1 LKSSG
6 LPARRGGQPWRLLIF
21 PEPGLPKFKLDL
33 PPKKL
38 HAVVVKEF
46 ANCAAVIPC
55 LNESASIT
63 ALVGGARRRLA
74 AVFVV
79 DDGSADDTARLAA
92 HAGATVLRHEKNFG
106 KGAALQTGLAHAQK
120 SGFEWA
126 VTLDGDGQ
134 HAPEDLPA
142 LWLLREKTGATLL
155 IGNRMGD
162 AQKMPW
168 LRRSVN
174 RAMSK
179 IISRRAGKN
188 LPDTQSGFRLIH
200 LPTWAAL
207 PLHAKRFEV
216 ESEMLLAF
224 LAAGE
229 RVEFAPVRVRASER
243 GSHIRPL
250 ADTLRWL
257 RWWKQFRRAEL
268 PRTSVRPVPVKLKPA
283 FIRQNNSTT
292 VLPA

>member
-1 LKSSG
+1 V
-6 LPARRGGQPWRLLIF
+6 R
-21 PEPGLPKFKLDL
+21 
-33 PPKKL
+33 
-38 HAVVVKEF
+38 EF
-46 ANCAAVIPC
+46 FNCAAVIPC

-63 ALVGGARRRLA
+63 ALVVGARRRLV

-92 HAGATVLRHEKNFG
+92 NAGATVLRHEKNFG
-106 KGAALQTGLAHAQK
+106 KGAALHTGLTRALE

-134 HAPEDLPA
+134 HAPDDLPA
-142 LWLLREKTGATLL
+142 LWSLREKTGATLL

-168 LRRSVN
+168 LRRGVN
-174 RAMSK
+174 RAMSRLL
-179 IISRRAGKN
+179 SRRAGKN

-207 PLHAKRFEV
+207 PLRAKRFEV

-229 RVEFAPVRVRASER
+229 RVEFVPVQVRCSGR

-257 RWWKQFRRAEL
+257 RWWKQFRWAEL
-268 PRTSVRPVPVKLKPA
+268 PQTSTRPVPVKLKST